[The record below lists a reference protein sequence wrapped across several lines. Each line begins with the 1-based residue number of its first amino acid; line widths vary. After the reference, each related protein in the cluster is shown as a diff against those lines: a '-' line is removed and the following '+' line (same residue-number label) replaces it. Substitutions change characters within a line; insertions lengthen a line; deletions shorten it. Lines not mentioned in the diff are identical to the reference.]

1 VQIVDNGHYII
12 KGETMKIRFCKEYP
26 SPLIVEDSIDAV
38 HIEASG
44 CTLEVTE
51 SVTGTQITIKQGS
64 ARIVNMAVVED
75 KPSRLYHYNDKGKPE
90 SIKYPSGYGGSSIG
104 TGCF

>member
-1 VQIVDNGHYII
+1 
-12 KGETMKIRFCKEYP
+12 MKIRFCKEYP
-26 SPLIVEDSIDAV
+26 SPLIVEDSIDTV
-38 HIEASG
+38 NIEAPG

-51 SVTGTQITIKQGS
+51 SVAGTQVAIKQGS

-75 KPSRLYHYNDKGKPE
+75 NLSHLYHYNDKGINHDPISDSQGKA
-90 SIKYPSGYGGSSIG
+90 IG